1 MAEKTHRKKQSG
13 TKAQKRKKAV
23 NKKKG
28 VDDKERKKNPKAF
41 VFASRGRAKIQQART
56 ADRDQKRMH
65 VPAVEKTPSEP
76 PPFTVLV
83 HGPPGVGKTTLI
95 KALIKHWTR
104 QDVKD
109 VKGPITLVAGKARRL
124 TFIECPQDLSATI
137 DASKYADLVLLLV
150 DGAFGFEMETFEF
163 LNMLQVHGFP
173 KVMGVLTHLDG
184 YKDTK
189 ALKKTKKSL
198 KHRFW
203 SEIYQGMQSGWAKLF
218 YLSGMRHGKYLK
230 REILNLARFIS
241 VMKFRPLSWRM
252 EHPFLVADRFEDV
265 TDPASIKADPKAD
278 RDVTLYGYVRGTN
291 WRAGSRVHLAGV
303 GDYQIE
309 ELTPLPD
316 PCPLPATSQS
326 GKRRS
331 LSEKDR
337 LLYAPMSDVGGLL
350 YDADAMYIDIPD
362 WKVQYSAAGAANGR
376 ADGETM
382 IRELASTRHG
392 IDEQLQG
399 AEIQV
404 FKGAKPL
411 PADGAASSD
420 EEEREDES
428 ADESGDED
436 ASTGASGSSDDE
448 SEGGSDSDEEGEP
461 RQRDSLPGQEAVL
474 AADGRHRRRAVFS
487 TTLEPRAGSGEDS
500 SDENSGSDS
509 DDEPGTAPRSRGALE
524 DDQEGSDSESGSEA
538 TSDEEGGGEDDDGDE
553 DEEGLGAAA
562 RWKAAMLERAA
573 ALFSHRAADL
583 QAAVYGER
591 AVCPPASQQLPRAE
605 PKAPSSD
612 GDEDDDG
619 DLFRPREA
627 ARGMQGP
634 PSGLEDCSRAW
645 AAWDATIAAWG
656 DDAAVEGLRD
666 RFVTGDWAAA
676 EERSAARPRDGGAG
690 ADEDPG
696 SEEEEVYG
704 DFEDVETGDRFEG
717 SADPATRAAAA
728 AIKLS
733 AEEERKELDAKRASK
748 KAAFDAEYD
757 QGGSRGVKDGTG
769 GGKASSKASKE
780 DVEEEGETYYDAL
793 KKDLAERQARTDAAL
808 STLGPDQRLAMEGH
822 RPGDYV
828 RLRFRGLPCE
838 LVRHFDPRSPV
849 LVGGLG
855 GGEEGVGC
863 QQVRLKRHRWFPRIL
878 KNRDP
883 LVVSVGWRR
892 YQALPVY
899 GMQDNNGRHRMLKYT
914 PEHAHCLAAWW
925 GPLAPPGTGVLAVQ
939 KLHGEGR
946 GWRIAAT
953 GVVLSL
959 DASLRIVKKLKLVGT
974 PHKILRHTAFVS
986 GMFNSELEAAK
997 FEGAGIRTVSGIR
1010 GTIKKALRAG
1020 VQGAKDGT
1028 FRATFEDKPLLSD
1041 MIFLR
1046 AWVAV
1051 DIPRFFNPI
1060 TNLLEPRAAPAP
1072 RAPKPS
1078 KNRKREEEPERE
1090 AAAMLPQGSRGG
1102 EVAARDHGRFEAC
1115 MAFKGA
1121 RPGMVFKLG
1130 SRGMGYY
1137 QDGDDE
1143 AAAAGAEAPAEGAEG
1158 AGAGAGHGAAEPGSW
1173 VGMRTVADLRRE
1185 QGVGAPRES
1194 DSLYRAIE
1202 RKPRVFNPLKIPK
1215 NLQAALPFKSKPKT
1229 EAARKR
1235 KSLEQRRAVV
1245 LEPEE
1250 KRAATLLNQLNAIRN
1265 AKAGVRREA
1274 RQKQLKQLAKRR
1286 EAEEAWRAQFNKEE
1300 RKKRYVEQ
1308 GQQEKRAAKK
1318 ARAN

>member
-23 NKKKG
+23 NKKK
-28 VDDKERKKNPKAF
+28 
-41 VFASRGRAKIQQART
+41 
-56 ADRDQKRMH
+56 
-65 VPAVEKTPSEP
+65 
-76 PPFTVLV
+76 
-83 HGPPGVGKTTLI
+83 GVGKTTLI

-291 WRAGSRVHLAGV
+291 WRAGSR
-303 GDYQIE
+303 IE

-420 EEEREDES
+420 EEENEDES
-428 ADESGDED
+428 ADESGDEA
-436 ASTGASGSSDDE
+436 ASTGGSGSSDDE

-461 RQRDSLPGQEAVL
+461 HQRDSLPGQEVVL

-487 TTLEPRAGSGEDS
+487 TTLEPRAGSGENS

-524 DDQEGSDSESGSEA
+524 DDEEGSDPESGSET
-538 TSDEEGGGEDDDGDE
+538 TSNEEGGGEDDDGDE

-573 ALFSHRAADL
+573 ALFSHRAANL
-583 QAAVYGER
+583 HAAVYGER
-591 AVCPPASQQLPRAE
+591 AVGPPASQRLPRAE
-605 PKAPSSD
+605 PEAPSSD

-645 AAWDATIAAWG
+645 AAWDATLAAWA
-656 DDAAVEGLRD
+656 DDAAVEGLRN

-769 GGKASSKASKE
+769 GGKASSKTSKE

-959 DASLRIVKKLKLVGT
+959 DASLRIVKKLKL
-974 PHKILRHTAFVS
+974 ILRHTAFVS

-1041 MIFLR
+1041 MIFL
-1046 AWVAV
+1046 
-1051 DIPRFFNPI
+1051 
-1060 TNLLEPRAAPAP
+1060 
-1072 RAPKPS
+1072 
-1078 KNRKREEEPERE
+1078 
-1090 AAAMLPQGSRGG
+1090 
-1102 EVAARDHGRFEAC
+1102 
-1115 MAFKGA
+1115 
-1121 RPGMVFKLG
+1121 
-1130 SRGMGYY
+1130 
-1137 QDGDDE
+1137 
-1143 AAAAGAEAPAEGAEG
+1143 
-1158 AGAGAGHGAAEPGSW
+1158 
-1173 VGMRTVADLRRE
+1173 RTVADLRRE